1 MKYIHDGHHVRQEK
15 KNCFKPWSHGNM
27 HGACF
32 FFGKIFFLHRLQ
44 SLETSP
50 GLEIT
55 PGWWANVWQ
64 IFPLYGS
71 SRRQLDEL
79 SCWFYKEN
87 EPERTCSEWQST
99 RLVQKGQIVLWL
111 LKLLSAIWIF
121 QPSSSCCFGRSY
133 QDLNIY
139 FNSANTNWSYVMSFA
154 SAIY

>member
-1 MKYIHDGHHVRQEK
+1 MSDRRK

-99 RLVQKGQIVLWL
+99 RLVQNKIGSSDYWNCSLPFEFSSL
-111 LKLLSAIWIF
+111 LRHVALEDHIKTWIF
-121 QPSSSCCFGRSY
+121 ISTQQTQIDHMWCLSHPQYIRFIS
-133 QDLNIY
+133 Q
-139 FNSANTNWSYVMSFA
+139 
-154 SAIY
+154 